1 MGFFD
6 FFKKEKTPKMDID
19 ELKETIDDV
28 LIKGYRNIGQ
38 LGKPSPI
45 SNMSDEQILN
55 INNEIMG
62 IFREASSE
70 RNETIKATSLF
81 AIVFHFLVI
90 YATNSQKFYY
100 EHIDYEIAKYLKDG
114 LRDYQKEGLRLF

>member
-1 MGFFD
+1 MEFFD

-100 EHIDYEIAKYLKDG
+100 EHIDYDMPKLPRQWRPWSRTCIF
-114 LRDYQKEGLRLF
+114 RLF